1 MLKLDLEIEYA
12 NLMENYEIEYIAKK
26 INVDNVNV
34 VKDLLSWLVRYEMEL
49 TMNDLYMNLDHY
61 TEEEVIE
68 KYHLNDY
75 DPQEIS
81 FVEYVDNELNYD
93 TIDKSM
99 IFNNIFICW
108 DDEKEMYLLFENPYK

>member
-12 NLMENYEIEYIAKK
+12 NLMEDYEIEYIAKK

-34 VKDLLSWLVRYEMEL
+34 VKDLLSWLVHYEMEL
-49 TMNDLYMNLDHY
+49 TMNYLYMNCDYY
-61 TEEEVIE
+61 TEEEIIE
-68 KYHLNDY
+68 KYHLNNY

-81 FVEYVDNELNYD
+81 FVEHVENELNYD

-99 IFNNIFICW
+99 ISNNVFICW
-108 DDEKEMYLLFENPYK
+108 DDEKEMYFLFENPYK